1 MANQRTDSNNKHG
14 SKKTGF
20 KKDRYA
26 RGQKPNPKAEAQT
39 NNNTSTPVRN
49 EFKWY
54 NANPQLTEAVARIP
68 FPYRP
73 GMNLPAWQTMEGVS
87 NYKSF
92 PQIMPGLMV
101 LNWVPT
107 VGESTDTTSPI
118 SLAARD
124 MFSKVRSAFSGSIAA
139 DAPDFVI
146 QVMAIDSIY
155 TYLSW
160 LKRVYKTVD
169 TFSPN
174 NHLTPTVLL
183 KGMGFSDK
191 QIVELRREKV
201 KLWGMINQLIAMT
214 DKLLVPDIFPVITRH
229 MWMSERTY
237 CDAPTSN
244 SQLYMFNPAA
254 YYKFTVDTDGAGML
268 EGKTLKFTATGSI
281 TNQLYTF
288 GVELIDALTSWDDCY
303 IINGY
308 IARAYE
314 GSKMVSIQ
322 PLGADEKLE
331 LAYNTVVL
339 SQIENCTFPC
349 IPTFPRD
356 LTIKQKVSSNAI
368 LTNVKLG
375 PATGDAA
382 IQNTKFPTIGKL
394 RLNIRNDAPSVEEVV
409 EASRLSCMYSYAKE
423 ENVLTVTPYA
433 YATEVICDVKIAKAY
448 VGADGTI
455 VMSGV
460 SSIADFMLTT
470 QANASEQDVL
480 IQGSIQGVLLSL
492 SVLSS
497 FDWHPHFVVN
507 LNRANA
513 QGAVDAGDAYLFGD
527 LANTAFLS
535 EDQVKEINRVCLY
548 SEFNSF
554 ANG

>member
-1 MANQRTDSNNKHG
+1 MANRNNGNVNRG
-14 SKKTGF
+14 SKKGGSNKRGYNRGRKPEPQVAAQDTG
-20 KKDRYA
+20 A
-26 RGQKPNPKAEAQT
+26 IA
-39 NNNTSTPVRN
+39 PVRN
-49 EFKWY
+49 EFTWY

-73 GMNLPAWQTMEGVS
+73 GMKLPEWQTMEGVTKYT
-87 NYKSF
+87 NF

-101 LNWVPT
+101 INWVPT

-139 DAPDFVI
+139 DAPDFII
-146 QVMAIDSIY
+146 QIMAIDSIY

-183 KGMGFSDK
+183 KGMGFTDK
-191 QIVELRREKV
+191 QIIELRRRKV
-201 KLWGMINQLIAMT
+201 ELWGMINQLIAMT

-237 CDAPTSN
+237 CDAATSN
-244 SQLYMFNPAA
+244 SQLYMFNPSA

-268 EGKTLKFTATGSI
+268 EGTRPKFTDTGFI
-281 TNQLYTF
+281 TNQLYAF
-288 GVELIDALTSWDDCY
+288 GVELIDALTAWDDCY

-314 GSKMVSIQ
+314 GSKMVTVG
-322 PLGADEKLE
+322 PLSADEKLD

-349 IPTFPRD
+349 IPTFPKE
-356 LTIKQKVSSNAI
+356 LTIKQKVSTNAI

-375 PATGDAA
+375 PETGDPS
-382 IQNTKFPTIGKL
+382 IQNTKFPKTERV
-394 RLNIRNDAPSVEEVV
+394 RLSIRNDAPSIEEVV
-409 EASRLSCMYSYAKE
+409 EASRLSCMYEYAKE
-423 ENVLTVTPYA
+423 SDVLTVTPVG
-433 YATEVICDVKIAKAY
+433 YATEVICSIKIAKAY
-448 VGADGTI
+448 IGEDGTI
-455 VMSGV
+455 LLSGV
-460 SSIADFMLTT
+460 VNLADFMMTAQT
-470 QANASEQDVL
+470 NASEQDV
-480 IQGSIQGVLLSL
+480 ITQGSLEGLLLSL
-492 SVLSS
+492 SVISS
-497 FDWHPHFVVN
+497 FDWHPHFIVN

-513 QGAVDAGDAYLFGD
+513 QGALDKSSAYLYGD
-527 LANTAFLS
+527 LANTGFVDAN
-535 EDQVKEINRVCLY
+535 QMQEINRVCLY